1 MPVQGGLFFISQ
13 PSTFT
18 TQHSVCE
25 ILIVLKKSNKSQNY
39 ISSVIQKKESKNVRN
54 SELQMGLHQT
64 SDVNIGHM
72 GHLYALKTN
81 DIIET
86 VQPVHQT
93 VHFEVKQVLS
103 KAKQINERER

>member
-1 MPVQGGLFFISQ
+1 
-13 PSTFT
+13 
-18 TQHSVCE
+18 
-25 ILIVLKKSNKSQNY
+25 
-39 ISSVIQKKESKNVRN
+39 
-54 SELQMGLHQT
+54 MGLHQT
-64 SDVNIGHM
+64 SDVNFGHM